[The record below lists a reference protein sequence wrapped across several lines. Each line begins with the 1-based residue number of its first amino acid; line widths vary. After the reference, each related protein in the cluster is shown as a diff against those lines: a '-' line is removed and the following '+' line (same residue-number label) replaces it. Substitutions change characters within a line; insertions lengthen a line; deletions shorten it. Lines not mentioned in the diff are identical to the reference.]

1 MRVLLTKN
9 KDVLFLNSEEI
20 VYVNRGFLS
29 ETFVSTTLLTW
40 RCHDTIIV
48 YQLLRSI
55 VKIKKQ
61 VDLDSGVIIQ
71 SVMRIRCPFAL
82 HCSYLLLIIEKVD
95 VAFIV
100 EVGLYHLW
108 TSDVPD
114 LDWVKRVVG
123 VTDELP
129 WLEH

>member
-1 MRVLLTKN
+1 MLLTKN

-29 ETFVSTTLLTW
+29 EAFIGTTLLTW

-71 SVMRIRCPFAL
+71 SVMRIGGPFAL